1 MYTELALLGYI
12 AWTLFLVIAL
22 EVWRSYLVVAKGRDA
37 TSFQQNGEDTSE
49 RMARLCAAYYNCAE
63 NFPVFG
69 GLLLLVILKDWT
81 EITGGVALVFLVA
94 RVIQSSAHV
103 ASANL
108 LATNIRAT
116 AYFVQLAIATY
127 WLFGVISILV
137 DGAA

>member
-12 AWTLFLVIAL
+12 AWTLFLVVAL

-37 TSFQQNGEDTSE
+37 TSFQQDGEDTSE

-69 GLLLLVILKDWT
+69 GLLLFVILKDWT
-81 EITGGVALVFLVA
+81 GITDSLALVFLLA
-94 RVIQSSAHV
+94 RIIQSSAHIAA
-103 ASANL
+103 ASL

-116 AYFVQLAIATY
+116 AYFVQLAIALY
-127 WLFGVISILV
+127 WLFRVVSNLVGVS
-137 DGAA
+137 A